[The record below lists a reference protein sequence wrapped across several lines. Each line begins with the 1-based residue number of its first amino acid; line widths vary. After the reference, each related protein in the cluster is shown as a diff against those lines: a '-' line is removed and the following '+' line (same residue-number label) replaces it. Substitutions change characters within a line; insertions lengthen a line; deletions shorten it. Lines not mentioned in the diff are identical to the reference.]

1 MPRTHRYARHG
12 QQYFV
17 KVVMGTGRILCP
29 PQCPGP
35 RPSSRSTDALR
46 HKQHAKTTHSKH
58 TGQYSLGFTSK
69 QPTANTQDNIH
80 LGYRQLA
87 AYPNPVPLGPHFRH
101 YCQRPF
107 PQNEFHYEFAKGKT
121 PRNLP
126 QPPQCKL
133 TRKLCRSKKPA
144 MYSHVSFPTCLGKQQ
159 SMTVCAMKFMQCQDS
174 VFQTSQ
180 LDGNEPKVRKQTLKQ
195 GFRPALSLPMSIHL
209 MWISAINGLI
219 LVQ

>member
-58 TGQYSLGFTSK
+58 TGQIPANSPQQTHKTIFTWVTDSW
-69 QPTANTQDNIH
+69 QRILTQCPW
-80 LGYRQLA
+80 A
-87 AYPNPVPLGPHFRH
+87 PPHFRH

-159 SMTVCAMKFMQCQDS
+159 SMTVRPHEAHAVPKF
-174 VFQTSQ
+174 
-180 LDGNEPKVRKQTLKQ
+180 R
-195 GFRPALSLPMSIHL
+195 LSNF
-209 MWISAINGLI
+209 ATRR
-219 LVQ
+219 Q